1 MGEES
6 MSKKNYPKN
15 MEELFEITY
24 GTDYNRKKKYN
35 DAIMSDVRSPMREN
49 QVVRSI
55 NPLLKI
61 EKIKEIDGKRTPD
74 FIIKSESVFIEVTSL
89 NIPPPIG
96 EKLDL
101 SGLDIPRKISEAI
114 NHIEEKNKLGFNDFI
129 IGGVVFIELKLYN
142 FTDIMKEENLIK
154 YIQKSTFLHS
164 NVDFLLIRVDSASIN
179 GKSSEKCYPPFIF
192 VKKEEGKDKISKI
205 FPEVKNVI
213 VLL

>member
-1 MGEES
+1 MGEL

-35 DAIMSDVRSPMREN
+35 DAIMSDVHSPMREKN
-49 QVVRSI
+49 VIHSV
-55 NPLLKI
+55 NPSLNI

-96 EKLDL
+96 EKLYL
-101 SGLDIPRKISEAI
+101 SGLDIPRKISDAI
-114 NHIEEKNKLGFNDFI
+114 NHIEEKDKLGCDNFI
-129 IGGVVFIELKLYN
+129 IGGVFFIDFKLYT
-142 FTDIMKEENLIK
+142 FTDIMNEESLVK
-154 YIQKSTFLHS
+154 YIRKSTFLNS

-179 GKSSEKCYPPFIF
+179 GESSEKKYPPFIF
-192 VKKEEGKDKISKI
+192 VKKEERKDKIRKI
-205 FPEVKNVI
+205 FPEVKNII